1 MESGAL
7 KLKQIRLGG
16 QAVIPV
22 ALVRILTKAVKRA
35 AMQAP
40 WENPNTA
47 LSQRVSGPPQ
57 HLARSACYRSHRKES
72 PVISDTC
79 AIRQELDPGLQ

>member
-1 MESGAL
+1 MGGKAWMESGAL

-22 ALVRILTKAVKRA
+22 ALVWILTKAVKRA

-47 LSQRVSGPPQ
+47 LSQRVSGPPHTWQ
-57 HLARSACYRSHRKES
+57 DRLVIAHIERS
-72 PVISDTC
+72 
-79 AIRQELDPGLQ
+79 LL